1 MNHQEAALDDID
13 ETPEVPDAVRKIQD
27 ALRALHIDPDFGGAY
42 ERPAIAAGYLLAA
55 AEILARRATSTPGD
69 PDGAEQL
76 GDVMHGFYGMVVA
89 LAPDTEW
96 GPSAL
101 RGELLQDRL
110 RRCEKQ
116 AELLHEDGDP
126 IAAALED
133 AIAETG
139 RLRRQS
145 GNVL

>member
-1 MNHQEAALDDID
+1 MSHQYTADLGEA
-13 ETPEVPDAVRKIQD
+13 PEEPDSVRKVRD

-55 AEILARRATSTPGD
+55 AEILTRSVTSTPED

-76 GDVMHGFYGMVVA
+76 DDVMHGFYGTVVA

-96 GPSAL
+96 GSSAL
-101 RGELLQDRL
+101 RGALLQDRL
-110 RRCEKQ
+110 RRSEKQ
-116 AELLHEDGDP
+116 AKLLHEEGDP
-126 IAAALED
+126 IASALED
-133 AIAETG
+133 AIAATG
-139 RLRRQS
+139 RLRRQG